1 MSRGFQLSFF
11 RWAVNLP
18 DSEPVRLLR
27 LLADAIYRQLGGAI
41 IEEHLAAYGEIFA
54 RWRTSDPDAPPLR
67 EAMRAMRAMGARER
81 ALAKLERLR
90 EQAWL
95 QARAEVFQQTGQRI
109 PLPQSPEDADRH
121 QRSEA
126 DEIMQQFAKQVR
138 ELGARVAKAKADQA
152 GGAATSSPGGSPQT
166 PDPAAEAAGPGPA
179 PAEIGDAALSH
190 REIKIGIRRLVD
202 AQVNRKVV
210 DELRAKAEAGGL
222 SRSEFANLV
231 SNLLDR
237 KEAA

>member
-41 IEEHLAAYGEIFA
+41 IEEHLAAYGDIFA
-54 RWRTSDPDAPPLR
+54 RWRSSDPDAPPLR
-67 EAMRAMRAMGARER
+67 EAMRAMGARER

-109 PLPQSPEDADRH
+109 PLPQSPEDADRQ

-152 GGAATSSPGGSPQT
+152 GGAATSSPGASPQA
-166 PDPAAEAAGPGPA
+166 PAPAAEAPGPGPA

-231 SNLLDR
+231 TNLLDR